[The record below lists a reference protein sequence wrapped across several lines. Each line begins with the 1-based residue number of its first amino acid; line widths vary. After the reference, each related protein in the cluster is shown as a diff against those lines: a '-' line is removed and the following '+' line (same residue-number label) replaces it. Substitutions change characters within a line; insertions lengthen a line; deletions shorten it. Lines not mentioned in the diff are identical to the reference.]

1 MKNTFS
7 SDCKFTKID
16 CEAKPASTLTAFGF
30 AFNAFAPQ
38 FASLFTS
45 LLLPSTSPNP
55 NITVPII
62 NDTVSLGD
70 GIKIQLPDI
79 YQISY
84 TLSISL
90 DNSNAIP
97 EAGRFFLSL
106 DTPHNIIPGS
116 STAVRSNV
124 IGTGEVDISS
134 GVILINL
141 NPGNLIQIVP
151 VELFGSVDVR
161 AAALTVVQIG

>member
-1 MKNTFS
+1 MFS
-7 SDCKFTKID
+7 SDCEFTNID
-16 CEAKPASTLTAFGF
+16 CEAKPASTLPAFGF
-30 AFNAFAPQ
+30 AFNASAPQ
-38 FASLFTS
+38 FASLFTP
-45 LLLPSTSPNP
+45 LLLPSVSPNP
-55 NITVPII
+55 NITVPVV
-62 NDTVSLGD
+62 NDTVSVGD
-70 GIKIQLPDI
+70 GIKIQQIGI

-90 DNSNAIP
+90 DNSNAVP

-116 STAVRSNV
+116 GTAVRSNV

>member
-7 SDCKFTKID
+7 SDCEFTKID

-38 FASLFTS
+38 FASLFTP
-45 LLLPSTSPNP
+45 LLLPSTNP

-62 NDTVSLGD
+62 NDLVSVGD
-70 GIKIQLPDI
+70 GIKIQLPGI

-90 DNSNAIP
+90 DNSNTIP
-97 EAGRFFLSL
+97 EADRFFLSL

-116 STAVRSNV
+116 STAVRSNA
-124 IGTGEVDISS
+124 IGTGEADISS

-141 NPGNLIQIVP
+141 NPSNFIQIVP

>member
-1 MKNTFS
+1 MNNTFS
-7 SDCKFTKID
+7 SDCEFTKID

-38 FASLFTS
+38 FASLFTP
-45 LLLPSTSPNP
+45 LLLPSTSP

-62 NDTVSLGD
+62 NDTVSVGD
-70 GIKIQLPDI
+70 GIKIQLPGI

-97 EAGRFFLSL
+97 EADRFFLSL
-106 DTPHNIIPGS
+106 DTPHNTIPGS

-124 IGTGEVDISS
+124 IGTGEADISS

-141 NPGNLIQIVP
+141 NPSNFIQIVP

>member
-1 MKNTFS
+1 MFS
-7 SDCKFTKID
+7 SDCEFTNID
-16 CEAKPASTLTAFGF
+16 CEAKPASTLPAFGF
-30 AFNAFAPQ
+30 AFNASAPQ
-38 FASLFTS
+38 FASLFTP
-45 LLLPSTSPNP
+45 LLLPSVSPNP
-55 NITVPII
+55 NITVPVV
-62 NDTVSLGD
+62 NDTVNVGD
-70 GIKIQLPDI
+70 GIKIQQIGI

-90 DNSNAIP
+90 DNSNAVP

-106 DTPHNIIPGS
+106 DTPNNIIPGS
-116 STAVRSNV
+116 GTAVRSNV